1 MVVKDYI
8 FRKRQF
14 YEMYTKTL
22 VSFPSGG
29 CVNDAVDKR
38 TDQQGYQYDVHFL
51 QCHAFTAVHFMNG
64 GGVC

>member
-1 MVVKDYI
+1 
-8 FRKRQF
+8 
-14 YEMYTKTL
+14 MYTITL